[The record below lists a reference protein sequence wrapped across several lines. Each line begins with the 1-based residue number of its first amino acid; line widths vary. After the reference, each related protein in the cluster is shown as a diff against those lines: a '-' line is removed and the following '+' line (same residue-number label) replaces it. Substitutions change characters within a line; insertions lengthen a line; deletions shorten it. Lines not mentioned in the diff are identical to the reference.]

1 MLDKQTL
8 PTELFAPQPHS
19 AFFVN
24 KVPQI
29 QIDREVG
36 VARACGTGVLS
47 QDGTGVLSQD
57 GASSC

>member
-29 QIDREVG
+29 QIDWEVG
-36 VARACGTGVLS
+36 VARACAQESPARTGLPPVNESL
-47 QDGTGVLSQD
+47 L
-57 GASSC
+57 